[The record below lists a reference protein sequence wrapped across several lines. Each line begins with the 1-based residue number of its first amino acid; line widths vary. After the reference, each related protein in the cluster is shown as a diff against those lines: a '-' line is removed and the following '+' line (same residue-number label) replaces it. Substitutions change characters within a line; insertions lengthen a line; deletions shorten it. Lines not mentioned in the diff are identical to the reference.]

1 MKGAWR
7 NKYLYICNILL
18 TIANKSVLALILSV
32 T

>member
-7 NKYLYICNILL
+7 NKYSYICNILL
-18 TIANKSVLALILSV
+18 TITNKSVWVLILSV